1 MAPIYRESDA
11 DPMALV
17 DRRIAVLGYGSL
29 GRPIALNLRD
39 GGLKVVIGNLADEYA
54 AQAQA
59 DGFEV
64 ATLGEAARRAD
75 IMWLLLPDEAI
86 AEVYVQ
92 HVSPTLKPGKALV
105 FTSGY
110 SVTFG
115 FVEAPSFVDTVL
127 IAPRTVGAAVR
138 EHYLSGRGYRS
149 MIAVEQDATGHAW
162 QTALALAGAIGALR
176 VGALETTFRQEAEL
190 DLFVQQAILPAI
202 QYLLI
207 TAADLLIQDGYP
219 PEAALLDLYLSGEL
233 GYALSA
239 TAESG
244 FAGMLSL
251 HALTGQYGAL
261 SRMDRFS
268 DPKLRR
274 QMEIVLDDI
283 RSGKFAQEWA
293 TEYAAGY
300 PRLQS
305 LKQRRESLALWGQ
318 EQEAFRQWQMRERPQ
333 DAADEAGMS

>member
-1 MAPIYRESDA
+1 MAAIYRENDV

-39 GGLKVVIGNLADEYA
+39 SGLKVAVGSLADDYA

-64 ATLGEAARRAD
+64 TTLSEAARRSD
-75 IMWLLLPDEAI
+75 VVWLLVPDEAI

-92 HVSPTLKPGKALV
+92 HVSPSLKPGKALV
-105 FTSGY
+105 FASGY
-110 SVTFG
+110 CVTFG
-115 FVEAPSFVDTVL
+115 FVEAPSFVDTLL

-149 MIAVEQDATGHAW
+149 MIAVGQDGTGYAW
-162 QTALALAGAIGALR
+162 KTGLALAGAIGALR
-176 VGALETTFRQEAEL
+176 IGALETTFQQETEL
-190 DLFVQQAILPAI
+190 DLFVQQAVLPALH
-202 QYLLI
+202 YLLL
-207 TAADLLIQDGYP
+207 TAADLLIRDGYP

-233 GYALSA
+233 GYALSVA
-239 TAESG
+239 AESG
-244 FAGMLSL
+244 VGGMLAL
-251 HALTGQYGAL
+251 NALTGQYGTL
-261 SRMDRFS
+261 SRIDRFA

-274 QMEIVLDDI
+274 QMEIVLEDI

-293 TEYAAGY
+293 AEYAAGY

-305 LKQRRESLALWGQ
+305 LKQRRESLPLWQQ
-318 EQEAFRQWQMRERPQ
+318 EQAAFRQWQTRERPQ
-333 DAADEAGMS
+333 DKMDNVEPV